1 MVTIYGGGFSPSPSQ
16 NAVSFNGTAAAS
28 VQSATATQLVVPVP
42 AGATTGPVAVSTSL
56 GSATSREAFTVAAD
70 DGTPAITSFTPTVG
84 LAGTAVTLN
93 GTNFDAALA
102 SNRIAL
108 DSKAA
113 QTMSATTVALGTIVP
128 AGTLGGHFSVTT
140 PSPKKAV
147 SAAMFFVPPY
157 PYSPADVELTDVMT
171 IGGSR
176 NVTIT
181 SPGRI
186 GLFLF
191 DGHVGQQVSVW
202 ATNNTFGCYSYSSVR
217 VTLLT
222 PDGSTMAAGDI
233 CPFPNFLD
241 QVRLP
246 VTGSY
251 MLMVNPPGAT
261 TGSVTVTLY
270 DATDITVNDR
280 AGTVSIGTPGQNAR
294 FTFLGAAGQVISA
307 YATTPWGSCPD
318 SPHFLLKVLAPDGST
333 MRSTGDGCSG
343 GTAFT
348 DQVALPF
355 AGSYTILIDPLGTLT
370 GTVSVSS
377 WDVVDVTGSI
387 TANGPSVPVTIS
399 APAANARL
407 TFSGSAGQVVT
418 ASTGTP
424 WDGCIDSPHFYLSI
438 LAPDGSNIR
447 LTGDGCSGGFASTG
461 HVTLP
466 SSGTYT
472 LLLDPIGTRTGTAT
486 VTLTSP

>member
-1 MVTIYGGGFSPSPSQ
+1 MHADTFDHGSGLFAPR
-16 NAVSFNGTAAAS
+16 
-28 VQSATATQLVVPVP
+28 
-42 AGATTGPVAVSTSL
+42 
-56 GSATSREAFTVAAD
+56 SATSREAFTVAAD

-217 VTLLT
+217 VT
-222 PDGSTMAAGDI
+222 S
-233 CPFPNFLD
+233 
-241 QVRLP
+241 R
-246 VTGSY
+246 
-251 MLMVNPPGAT
+251 
-261 TGSVTVTLY
+261 
-270 DATDITVNDR
+270 
-280 AGTVSIGTPGQNAR
+280 
-294 FTFLGAAGQVISA
+294 IS
-307 YATTPWGSCPD
+307 
-318 SPHFLLKVLAPDGST
+318 
-333 MRSTGDGCSG
+333 
-343 GTAFT
+343 
-348 DQVALPF
+348 
-355 AGSYTILIDPLGTLT
+355 
-370 GTVSVSS
+370 
-377 WDVVDVTGSI
+377 
-387 TANGPSVPVTIS
+387 PS
-399 APAANARL
+399 AWKR
-407 TFSGSAGQVVT
+407 
-418 ASTGTP
+418 
-424 WDGCIDSPHFYLSI
+424 
-438 LAPDGSNIR
+438 
-447 LTGDGCSGGFASTG
+447 
-461 HVTLP
+461 
-466 SSGTYT
+466 
-472 LLLDPIGTRTGTAT
+472 
-486 VTLTSP
+486 